1 MRLAGHGKLQRLR
14 VPEAVRLIT
23 IFEHI
28 GGQLAARQ
36 ISSGN
41 PEAAA
46 TPTIGSQ
53 DHVEQSDPAKAAS
66 GEGQE
71 PKTADGASAVWIDL
85 VNPSRAE
92 EKQIERLV
100 GIQVPTREEM
110 AEIEVSSRLYSER
123 GAHYMTATI
132 IYAVDMPEPQST
144 AITFILS
151 EKHLITVRYA
161 EPRAVRLFLSRANQ
175 GDTPCNTPVAVM
187 IGLLEA
193 IIDREADLIERL
205 QLETEKIAQH
215 IFDMRGGQRSRTGR
229 FDVTLKQIGRVG
241 EISARARESLLSLG
255 RVITYLSQVV
265 VLRDDGKDVRQRL
278 KTEAKDVQSLSDHIH
293 YLSNRITFMLDATL
307 GMVSIEQN
315 QIIKLFSVAA
325 VMLMPPTLIASIYG
339 MNFKNMPELGWDW
352 GYPMAL
358 GLMVAS
364 AIGFYAYFR
373 RRGWL

>member
-1 MRLAGHGKLQRLR
+1 M
-14 VPEAVRLIT
+14 IT
-23 IFEHI
+23 IYEHV

-36 ISSGN
+36 LTSGSLAEVLPPAN
-41 PEAAA
+41 GPEE
-46 TPTIGSQ
+46 
-53 DHVEQSDPAKAAS
+53 DRVEQSDALDPVPNSIGPEPTAADC
-66 GEGQE
+66 
-71 PKTADGASAVWIDL
+71 AAAIWIDL
-85 VNPSRAE
+85 VNPSRME

-110 AEIEVSSRLYSER
+110 AEIEVSSRLYFER
-123 GAHYMTATI
+123 GAHYMTANI
-132 IYAVDMPEPQST
+132 IYAVDTPEPQST
-144 AITFILS
+144 AITFVLS

-161 EPRAVRLFLSRANQ
+161 EPRAMRLFLTRANQ
-175 GDTPCNTPVAVM
+175 GDTPCNTPVSVM
-187 IGLLEA
+187 IGLMEA

-205 QLETEKIAQH
+205 QLETEKIAQT
-215 IFDMRGGQRSRTGR
+215 IFEMKGGQRSRTGR

-241 EISARARESLLSLG
+241 EISARVRESLLSLG

-265 VLRDDGKDVRQRL
+265 VLRQDVEEVRQRL
-278 KTEAKDVQSLSDHIH
+278 RTEEKDVQSLSDHIH
-293 YLSNRITFMLDATL
+293 YLTNRINFMLDATL
-307 GMVSIEQN
+307 GMVTIEQN

-339 MNFKNMPELGWDW
+339 MNFKHMPELGWEW

-364 AIGFYAYFR
+364 AIGFYVYFR

>member
-1 MRLAGHGKLQRLR
+1 M
-14 VPEAVRLIT
+14 IT
-23 IFEHI
+23 IYEHV

-36 ISSGN
+36 LTSG
-41 PEAAA
+41 PPAEIAPSA
-46 TPTIGSQ
+46 TGREDQSEGQ
-53 DHVEQSDPAKAAS
+53 VEDHVEQSDTVEPTARPAGPEPTAADC
-66 GEGQE
+66 
-71 PKTADGASAVWIDL
+71 AAAIWIDL
-85 VNPSRAE
+85 VNPSRMD
-92 EKQIERLV
+92 EKRIEQLV

-110 AEIEVSSRLYSER
+110 AEIEVSSRLYFER
-123 GAHYMTATI
+123 GAHYMTANI
-132 IYAVDMPEPQST
+132 IYAVDTPEPQST
-144 AITFILS
+144 AITFVLS

-161 EPRAVRLFLSRANQ
+161 EPRAMRLFLTRANQ
-175 GDTPCNTPVAVM
+175 GDTPCNTPVSVM

-205 QLETEKIAQH
+205 QSETEKIAQT
-215 IFDMRGGQRSRTGR
+215 IFEMRGGQRSRTGR

-241 EISARARESLLSLG
+241 EISARVRESLLSLG

-265 VLRDDGKDVRQRL
+265 VLRQDVEEVRQRL
-278 KTEAKDVQSLSDHIH
+278 RTEEKDVQSLSDHIH
-293 YLSNRITFMLDATL
+293 YLTNRINFMLDATL
-307 GMVSIEQN
+307 GMVTIEQN

-352 GYPMAL
+352 GYPMAI